1 MLIGWEHVNLS
12 CTVQKDTIEYR
23 KLKLDWLTGELR
35 VKLLSI
41 AYQID
46 WQESR
51 QEREQQNETPRRL
64 GESKWVAKICKVL
77 GFQNRKPRSKFSRS
91 LRNSSYERRNSITS
105 LKAFMYWLLLLR
117 EL

>member
-23 KLKLDWLTGELR
+23 KLKLNWFTGELR

-64 GESKWVAKICKVL
+64 GESKWLAKIC
-77 GFQNRKPRSKFSRS
+77 
-91 LRNSSYERRNSITS
+91 
-105 LKAFMYWLLLLR
+105 
-117 EL
+117 